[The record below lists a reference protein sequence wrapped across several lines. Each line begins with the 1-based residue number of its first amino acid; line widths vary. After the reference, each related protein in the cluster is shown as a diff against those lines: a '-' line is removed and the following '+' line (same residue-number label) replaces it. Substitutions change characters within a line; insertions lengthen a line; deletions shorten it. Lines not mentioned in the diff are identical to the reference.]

1 MWLLN
6 TQHHQGHV
14 RYWKPKI
21 KERAFKVK
29 EPRESRRYF
38 YSVGVEF
45 VTLQGKLQAY
55 NCRLHLAA
63 LHLYEGERRR
73 AVSPLPS
80 LISVCIMTFNNRGR
94 TSDLNDKSVNQFSK
108 VNVKTK
114 CGLPFFPI
122 NFHSQIFLHTEEEIK
137 CFARPKTLYSYLW
150 SHTLSHT
157 HTDTHAH
164 THTSMEMTHGRYSYT
179 YSHKYINCVTNDLLF
194 KKLLMLIFLSCQF
207 SE

>member
-21 KERAFKVK
+21 KERAFEFK
-29 EPRESRRYF
+29 ETRESRRYF

-80 LISVCIMTFNNRGR
+80 HISVRIMTFNNRGR
-94 TSDLNDKSVNQFSK
+94 TSDLNAKSANQFSK

-122 NFHSQIFLHTEEEIK
+122 NFHSQIFLHTEEIK
-137 CFARPKTLYSYLW
+137 CFAHPKTLYSYLW
-150 SHTLSHT
+150 SHTLSHK

-164 THTSMEMTHGRYSYT
+164 THTYMEMTHGRYT
-179 YSHKYINCVTNDLLF
+179 IHIVLNTLTVLQIIFCLKNYSC
-194 KKLLMLIFLSCQF
+194 SA
-207 SE
+207 S